1 MNFQNNRYTLR
12 FADSR
17 DNDGI
22 RSVFESSSFAGGLG
36 VQYLRNPAPYES
48 FEADGAEARIL
59 VVIDNATDI
68 TCGVGGAVIRMEY
81 LNGVPE
87 KCAYLTGLKIR
98 PDYQRKLPFITK
110 AYSLLHE
117 AVADCRV
124 CYTTVLDDNTAA
136 VSLFEKQHRNMPTY
150 RYLGHYTT
158 YCFHGGKRLVRL
170 EQNNTAGF
178 DELMETHF
186 RSMDLTPADYHCAG
200 FGDQTFYCIREND
213 EITACCFVG
222 NQQTFKQYKMCAYGG
237 IYKFLSK
244 LPTQLIGYPAFPKAS
259 SVIDH
264 GVVSYLYVK
273 DCDPKLCRK
282 FLRSVAAEA
291 GFSLLLWG
299 GFENN
304 PLCTALEQV
313 RAIRYGSRLYE
324 VVWEEL
330 QDSREAPGT
339 ALSAERIIG
348 MEAALL

>member
-22 RSVFESSSFAGGLG
+22 RSVFESSSFDGGLS

-48 FEADGAEARIL
+48 FAADGMETRIL
-59 VVIDNATDI
+59 VVVDNDTGTI
-68 TCGVGGAVIRMEY
+68 CGVGGAVIRMEY
-81 LNGVPE
+81 IDKDPE
-87 KCAYLTGLKIR
+87 KCAYLTGLKIH

-110 AYSLLHE
+110 AYSLIHE

-124 CYTTVLDDNTAA
+124 CYTTVLDDNKAA
-136 VSLFEKQHRNMPTY
+136 VSLFEKKHRNMPEY
-150 RYLGHYTT
+150 RYMGHYTT

-170 EQNNTAGF
+170 EKNNTAGF
-178 DELMETHF
+178 EELMKTYF
-186 RSMDLTPADYHCAG
+186 CTMNLTPADYHYAG
-200 FGDQTFYCIREND
+200 FGEKTFYCIREGG

-222 NQQTFKQYKMCAYGG
+222 NQQASKQYKMCAYGG
-237 IYKFLSK
+237 IYKLLSK
-244 LPTQLIGYPAFPKAS
+244 LPTRLLGYPAFPKAS

-291 GFSLLLWG
+291 GFALLLWG

-304 PLCTALEQV
+304 PLCAALDQI
-313 RAIRYGSRLYE
+313 RTIRYGSRLYE
-324 VVWEEL
+324 VVWEETP
-330 QDSREAPGT
+330 DSQISSKA